1 MKEAAMKE
9 EVAKIVADLAPPQ
22 GALGILTAED
32 VRQIVERAASRGVIA
47 GWVGGMRQA
56 RGIVTATMQETTR

>member
-47 GWVGGMRQA
+47 GWVGGLRQA
-56 RGIVTATMQETTR
+56 CNIVTDTLKKP

>member
-1 MKEAAMKE
+1 MEAAMQT

-32 VRQIVERAASRGVIA
+32 VRQIIERAAAQGVLA
-47 GWVGGMRQA
+47 GWAAGMRQA
-56 RGIVTATMQETTR
+56 REILAETLEKT

>member
-1 MKEAAMKE
+1 MKE

-22 GALGILTAED
+22 GALGLLTAED
-32 VRQIVERAASRGVIA
+32 VRQIIERAASRGVIA

-56 RGIVTATMQETTR
+56 RGIFTSAMEHQS

>member
-9 EVAKIVADLAPPQ
+9 EVAKIVNDLAPKQ
-22 GALGILTAED
+22 GALGILTADD
-32 VRQIVERAASRGVIA
+32 VRQIIERAASRGVIA

-56 RGIVTATMQETTR
+56 RGIVTATMEDLSS